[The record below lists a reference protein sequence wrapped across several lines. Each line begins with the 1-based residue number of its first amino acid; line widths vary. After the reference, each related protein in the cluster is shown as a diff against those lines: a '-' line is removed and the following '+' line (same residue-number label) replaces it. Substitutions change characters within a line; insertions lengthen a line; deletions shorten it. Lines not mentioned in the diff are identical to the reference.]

1 MNGPLLKS
9 ISGVVVVVVVS
20 VAPFLFL
27 SLELGNGKRRRLG
40 IFLTT
45 TTKFPMTSRR
55 DFERKI
61 SFSGISMKKVIL
73 VTKYDQKNL
82 STTKSTSATIDNAR
96 EESIL
101 YYPTVIIAIHY
112 YIITMSEE
120 TYLEAFIEGLST
132 LPNDVKRNM
141 ELIRDLDKTAAT
153 QAAKMRK
160 LQQEYI
166 YAAEQKMAG
175 IEVVREGTVV
185 LGLREA
191 EHLEPMFPSTDEL
204 MDFINANEDD
214 ASRYKLI
221 KALQDECLQKAD
233 EKVAVAKQAMELIDA
248 KVQRLDHDLS
258 AMETLLQVGRFCIA
272 DCPLAMNVCA
282 CLLACVSHLDAP
294 SSHFLVSH
302 TGHGRVPINRW
313 HDGQTQRHGGLSSNA
328 RFGMDLGQGIASR
341 CR

>member
-1 MNGPLLKS
+1 
-9 ISGVVVVVVVS
+9 
-20 VAPFLFL
+20 
-27 SLELGNGKRRRLG
+27 
-40 IFLTT
+40 
-45 TTKFPMTSRR
+45 
-55 DFERKI
+55 
-61 SFSGISMKKVIL
+61 
-73 VTKYDQKNL
+73 
-82 STTKSTSATIDNAR
+82 
-96 EESIL
+96 
-101 YYPTVIIAIHY
+101 
-112 YIITMSEE
+112 MSEE

-175 IEVVREGTVV
+175 IEVVREGNVV

-214 ASRYKLI
+214 ASKYKLI

-258 AMETLLQVGRFCIA
+258 AMETLLQVGR
-272 DCPLAMNVCA
+272 L
-282 CLLACVSHLDAP
+282 CVSRT
-294 SSHFLVSH
+294 V
-302 TGHGRVPINRW
+302 R
-313 HDGQTQRHGGLSSNA
+313 
-328 RFGMDLGQGIASR
+328 SR
-341 CR
+341 